1 MILDL
6 YESQLPELMVI
17 FSRDAILLHAPKL
30 NNSLNA
36 LPTLVPIQFRQ
47 QSCQGNALEVPKC
60 G

>member
-30 NNSLNA
+30 NNSLM
-36 LPTLVPIQFRQ
+36 PWRH
-47 QSCQGNALEVPKC
+47 
-60 G
+60 